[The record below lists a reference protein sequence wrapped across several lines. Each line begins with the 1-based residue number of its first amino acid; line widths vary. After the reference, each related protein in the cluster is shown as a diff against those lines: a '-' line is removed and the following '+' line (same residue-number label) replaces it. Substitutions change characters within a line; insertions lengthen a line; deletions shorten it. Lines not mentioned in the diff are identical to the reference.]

1 LKVADVTRLPPYRV
15 DWVSADATNTA
26 DEAHA
31 VGEAN
36 TADEAHA
43 VGEANTAGKARAAG
57 EADTADEIHATSELS
72 TAGGAHATIEAAAMP
87 ARYLVRLHDG
97 CALSLPLIPLPG
109 GDRAIALLMSNQ
121 TSFRVERNLV
131 ERMADLAR
139 AASPEAIVGVPTLGL
154 AYARSVAESIG
165 LPDFVALGYS
175 RKFWY
180 DDALSEVAVSS
191 TSPDQRKRIYL
202 DPALLERVRGRR
214 VVIVD
219 DVLNT
224 GSTMASVVRLV
235 QKAPANVV
243 AIVAVLTEG
252 WQWHATLGQI
262 NPEVPR
268 LVRALGHIPI
278 FGRTAAGWVPL
289 PETEA
294 SARPVS

>member
-1 LKVADVTRLPPYRV
+1 VTQLPPYRA
-15 DWVSADATNTA
+15 DWFPSGAA
-26 DEAHA
+26 DEP
-31 VGEAN
+31 G
-36 TADEAHA
+36 
-43 VGEANTAGKARAAG
+43 
-57 EADTADEIHATSELS
+57 
-72 TAGGAHATIEAAAMP
+72 TAGGTDAAGVAG
-87 ARYLVRLHDG
+87 RYLVRLHDG
-97 CALSLPLIPLPG
+97 CCLSLPLIPLPG
-109 GDRAIALLMSNQ
+109 DDRAIALLMSNQ
-121 TSFRVERNLV
+121 TSFRVERNIV
-131 ERMADLAR
+131 ERMAKLAR

-154 AYARSVAESIG
+154 AYARPLAESIG

-191 TSPDQRKRIYL
+191 TSPDQSKRIYL

-224 GSTMASVVRLV
+224 GSTMMSAVRLL
-235 QKAPANVV
+235 QKAEANVV

-252 WQWHATLGQI
+252 WQWHNALARI
-262 NPEVPR
+262 NPEIPR

-278 FGRTAAGWVPL
+278 FGRTRKGWVPL

-294 SARPVS
+294 GARPA